1 LSSGLKGLPV
11 LVSRRIVSAVSPHE
25 DRTEFGEKCHKLVY
39 CESAERVCLTACW
52 LQRRQKPPRKAR
64 WRNAMIFTGTSA
76 AGETITYRDGKRY
89 LWMLSFVPPLVP
101 LLSYWLYISTQNP
114 LATLI
119 PFVFI
124 FGLIPLLDA
133 LIGEDT
139 HNPPAEV
146 VAAMEADPYY
156 LRLARITVVF
166 PWVNYIALIAFCGTQ
181 DLPWWSYVVLLLGV
195 GTIDGGALLVGH
207 ELGHKPDRLNTF
219 FGMLANNA
227 VGYAHFRIEH
237 NRGHH
242 TWVATPED
250 PASARFGESIYA
262 FALRELPGALKRGWR
277 NEADQL
283 EKRGE
288 RVWSVN
294 NEILQGF
301 ALTLVVAA
309 ALIVLFGWKVAPI
322 IVAHHFL
329 GWYALTQA
337 NYVEHYGLLREKLP
351 NGRYQPVEPRHSW
364 NTNHIVS
371 NLMTLHLQRHS
382 DHHANPMRPY
392 QSLRDFADIP
402 RLPNGYT
409 GMFGLA
415 AIPPLWFRVM
425 DPKTMAWAGGDVGK
439 LNLRDV
445 ASPNGDA
452 AMNS

>member
-1 LSSGLKGLPV
+1 
-11 LVSRRIVSAVSPHE
+11 
-25 DRTEFGEKCHKLVY
+25 
-39 CESAERVCLTACW
+39 
-52 LQRRQKPPRKAR
+52 
-64 WRNAMIFTGTSA
+64 MIFTGTTA
-76 AGETITYRDGKRY
+76 AGETITYRDGKRH

-101 LLSYWLYISTQNP
+101 LLSYWLYLKTQNP
-114 LATLI
+114 VVTLI

-124 FGLIPLLDA
+124 FGLIPLLDV
-133 LIGEDT
+133 LIGEDM

-156 LRLARITVVF
+156 LRLARFSVVF
-166 PWVNYIALIAFCGTQ
+166 PWVNYVALIAFCGTQ
-181 DLPWWSYVVLLLGV
+181 DLPWWSYVALLLGV

-207 ELGHKPDRLNTF
+207 ELGHKPDRLNSF
-219 FGMLANNA
+219 FGLLANNA

-250 PASARFGESIYA
+250 PASARFGESIYV
-262 FALRELPGALKRGWR
+262 FASRELPGALKRGWR
-277 NEADQL
+277 NEAERL
-283 EKRGE
+283 TKRGE
-288 RVWSVN
+288 RVWSFN

-309 ALIVLFGWKVAPI
+309 ALITLFGWKVAPF

-392 QSLRDFADIP
+392 QSLRDFDDIP

-425 DPKTMAWAGGDVGK
+425 DPKTLAWAGGDISK
-439 LNLRDV
+439 LNMRDS
-445 ASPNGDA
+445 ASPNGGS
-452 AMNS
+452 AMTSA